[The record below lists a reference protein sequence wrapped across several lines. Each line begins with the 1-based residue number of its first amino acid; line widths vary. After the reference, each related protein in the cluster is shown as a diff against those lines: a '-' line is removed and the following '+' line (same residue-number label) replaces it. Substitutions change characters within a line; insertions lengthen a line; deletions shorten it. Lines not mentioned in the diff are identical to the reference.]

1 MTVTVAVAVAGGLV
15 CPVHVSEYVV
25 VLVGLTVAVPEVPD
39 TGPVQDV
46 AFVLAKV
53 SVKDW
58 PD

>member
-53 SVKDW
+53 SVED
-58 PD
+58 